1 MIPDNAKPV
10 PWRKYSDALSESMNY
25 IEKRA
30 AGDIKSLKT
39 HWSQFNSIGLNG
51 VEWGNSYILASR
63 PGVGKS
69 LLIASLTRQ
78 IQELNKNQDFYILHF
93 QFEMSGKNIAAREI
107 ASANNMNLRYLLSAK
122 DKNMIDLTS
131 DDLSKV
137 KDYVSKQTNRKE
149 YIIDAP
155 MTVREMKAT
164 LYAFYQFVKKPFVV
178 TLDHTMLVKKDA
190 SETNKQQTMEN
201 LAAMTIETKK
211 ALPIT
216 WFILSQLNRD
226 IDSAERQIPGKLSNF
241 PCDAD
246 IYQSDAFIQ
255 GADVVIAYNRPAKY
269 QLKYYGPESY
279 VLEIS
284 DKYLIAAHILKNRFG
299 ELGIH
304 WYKADYAKMNFLE
317 TDPPPKKDRK

>member
-1 MIPDNAKPV
+1 MA
-10 PWRKYSDALSESMNY
+10 
-25 IEKRA
+25 
-30 AGDIKSLKT
+30 
-39 HWSQFNSIGLNG
+39 
-51 VEWGNSYILASR
+51 
-63 PGVGKS
+63 
-69 LLIASLTRQ
+69 
-78 IQELNKNQDFYILHF
+78 
-93 QFEMSGKNIAAREI
+93 GKNLAARELS
-107 ASANNMNLRYLLSAK
+107 SANNLNLRYILSAR
-122 DKNMIDLTS
+122 DKNMPDLTAS
-131 DDLSKV
+131 DLAKM
-137 KDYVSKQTNRKE
+137 KDYVSKQGTRKE

-155 MTVREMKAT
+155 MTVKEMKVA
-164 LYAFYQFVKKPFVV
+164 LYAFYNYVKKPFVV

-190 SETNKQQTMEN
+190 SETTKQQTMEN
-201 LAAMTIETKK
+201 LAAMAIETKK

-216 WFILSQLNRD
+216 WFVLSQLNRD

-246 IYQSDAFIQ
+246 IYQSDAFMQ

-279 VLEIS
+279 ILDIS

-317 TDPPPKKDRK
+317 IDAPPKKERK